1 MPAAQIIDSR
11 GCHIG
16 SGNGLYGGIVAV
28 QSGDGEAA
36 TCVMGEPDKV
46 ALAVDGDSGDLVEG
60 DAGVVDVVGV
70 PVGAVEACNTD
81 IACGGQPLVVVGID
95 FGFIQAVAGYGGVAG
110 VIGVPACAVEARE
123 PEAEF
128 QSVKLRVARVAA
140 V

>member
-1 MPAAQIIDSR
+1 MNLFLHEFLTLLDIDALCGIGDMPAAQIIDSR

-16 SGNGLYGGIVAV
+16 SGKGLYGGIVAV

-70 PVGAVEACNTD
+70 PVGAVEAGNAD
-81 IACGGQPLVVVGID
+81 IACGGQPLVGKSSSCL
-95 FGFIQAVAGYGGVAG
+95 
-110 VIGVPACAVEARE
+110 VPK
-123 PEAEF
+123 
-128 QSVKLRVARVAA
+128 S
-140 V
+140 